1 MIVISGHVSAPALP
15 ALATSTP
22 RRRARSFVFHAD
34 VGFLGGGTATGAF
47 VVGATGRSIAAIGND
62 ASCATASRDILI

>member
-1 MIVISGHVSAPALP
+1 MIVISGHVSAPALA
-15 ALATSTP
+15 ALAKSTP

-34 VGFLGGGTATGAF
+34 VGLGEGTATAAF
-47 VVGATGRSIAAIGND
+47 VECATGRSTAIGND